1 MDILNKIKS
10 PADVKALTQPELVKL
25 CSELREEITACVSK
39 TGGHLASNLGVVELT
54 AAIHRV
60 YDTERDRLVFDVGHQ
75 CYAHKMLTGRLDRF
89 DTLRTYGG
97 LAGFPKPSESIHD
110 AAIAGHASVSVSNAL
125 GMARARTLLDD
136 DYNVIAVIG
145 DGALTGGA
153 AYEGLA
159 DCGASGEPIV
169 VVLNDNG
176 MSINPNVGGIARLVS
191 RQRVKPSYLK
201 LKRAYR
207 AAIGNVRWLYFP
219 LHRLKEWIK
228 GLVFRDNMFEDMGF
242 AYLGPINGHDVFSL
256 EHCLRYARDMRR
268 PVIVHIVTQKGRG
281 YGPAENEPG
290 KYHGVSSFRV
300 DKGLKPGEKT
310 DFSAVFGDELC
321 AIADEDKRVCAITA
335 AMESGTGLSA
345 FAEKYPGRSFDV
357 GIAEGHAVSLAAGMA
372 KQGLLPV
379 FAVYSTFLQRSYDML
394 IHDVA
399 LDNLPITLAVD
410 RAGIVGADGETHNG
424 VFDAAFLATVPNM
437 SVYSPSNYA
446 ELRSMLRC
454 AVSENNPSAVRY
466 PRGTEGAF
474 TEDTS
479 AHPETTLHVGSDVTV
494 VSYGILINEALAAA
508 EIMASRGISAE
519 VVKINRLAPADFSE
533 VLNSLK
539 KTGKLIVSEEC
550 CQNGSVGER
559 ILAAAAL
566 HGVHISQAALLNA
579 GDGIV
584 THGETQKMWKK
595 LSLDADSIAAEGE
608 RMVKR

>member
-1 MDILNKIKS
+1 LDILNKINS
-10 PADVKALTQPELVKL
+10 PADVKTLSQADLIKL
-25 CSELREEITACVSK
+25 CDELREEITKSVAK

-60 YDTERDRLVFDVGHQ
+60 YNTERDRLVFDVGHQ
-75 CYAHKMLTGRLDRF
+75 CYAHKMLTGRLDQF

-97 LAGFPKPSESIHD
+97 IAGFPKPSESVHD

-125 GMARARTLLDD
+125 GMARARTLLGE
-136 DYNVIAVIG
+136 DYDVIAVIG
-145 DGALTGGA
+145 DGALTGGT

-159 DCGASGEPIV
+159 DCGESGEPIV

-191 RQRVKPSYLK
+191 RQRVKPSYLS

-219 LHRLKEWIK
+219 LHRLKEWVK
-228 GLVFRDNMFEDMGF
+228 DLVFRDNMFEDMGF
-242 AYLGPINGHDVFSL
+242 AYLGPVDGHDVAAL
-256 EHCLRYARDMRR
+256 EHVLRYARDMRC
-268 PVIVHIVTQKGRG
+268 PVILHIVTQKGRG
-281 YGPAENEPG
+281 YAPAESEPG

-321 AIADEDKRVCAITA
+321 SLANEDKRIAAITA
-335 AMESGTGLSA
+335 AMESGTGLSS
-345 FAEKYPGRSFDV
+345 FAEEFPKRIFDV

-372 KQGLLPV
+372 KQGLRPV

-394 IHDVA
+394 IHDAA

-446 ELRSMLRC
+446 ELRSMLKT
-454 AVSENNPSAVRY
+454 AINENNPSAVRY
-466 PRGTEGAF
+466 PRGSEGEF
-474 TEDTS
+474 VSDTS
-479 AHPETTLHVGSDVTV
+479 ASPEAVLREGSNITI
-494 VSYGILINEALAAA
+494 VSYGILINEALSAAA
-508 EIMASRGISAE
+508 ILEKRGISAE
-519 VVKINRLAPADFSE
+519 VVKINRLAPADFKKALDSAG
-533 VLNSLK
+533 
-539 KTGKLIVSEEC
+539 KTGKIIIVEDC
-550 CQNGSVGER
+550 CNNGSVGER
-559 ILAAAAL
+559 ILAAATVR
-566 HGVHISQAALLNA
+566 GVRVAESKLLNA
-579 GDGIV
+579 GSGIV
-584 THGETQKMWKK
+584 PHGDTQKMWKK
-595 LSLDADSIAAEGE
+595 LSLDAESIAAEGE
-608 RMVKR
+608 KMVKR

>member
-10 PADVKALTQPELVKL
+10 PADVKNLTQAELIKL
-25 CSELREEITACVSK
+25 CEELREEITKSVAK

-54 AAIHRV
+54 AVIHRV
-60 YDTERDRLVFDVGHQ
+60 YDTSRDRLVFDVGHQ
-75 CYAHKMLTGRLDRF
+75 CYAHKMLTGRLDEF
-89 DTLRTYGG
+89 DTLRQYGG
-97 LAGFPKPSESIHD
+97 IAGFPKPSESVHD

-125 GMARARTLLDD
+125 GMARARTLLGENYD
-136 DYNVIAVIG
+136 VIAVIG
-145 DGALTGGA
+145 DGALTGGT

-159 DCGASGEPIV
+159 DCGESGEPIV

-191 RQRVKPSYLK
+191 RQRVKPSYLN

-219 LHRLKEWIK
+219 LHRLKEWVK
-228 GLVFRDNMFEDMGF
+228 NLVFRDNMFEDMGF
-242 AYLGPINGHDVFSL
+242 AYLGPVDGHDVFAL
-256 EHCLRYARDMRR
+256 EHCLRYARDMAC
-268 PVIVHIVTQKGRG
+268 PVILHIVTQKGRG
-281 YGPAENEPG
+281 YAPAESEPG

-310 DFSAVFGDELC
+310 DFSAVFGNELC
-321 AIADEDKRVCAITA
+321 ALAEEDNRVAAITA
-335 AMESGTGLSA
+335 AMGSGTGLSS
-345 FAEKYPGRSFDV
+345 FAEKFPKRIFDV

-372 KQGLLPV
+372 KQGLRPV

-394 IHDVA
+394 IHDAA

-446 ELRSMLRC
+446 ELRSMLRL
-454 AVSENNPSAVRY
+454 AVNEDNPSAVRY
-466 PRGTEGAF
+466 PRGSEGEF
-474 TEDTS
+474 IEDTS
-479 AHPETTLHVGSDVTV
+479 AKTEVILREGSDITLA
-494 VSYGILINEALAAA
+494 SYGILINEALAAA
-508 EIMASRGISAE
+508 ETMAKRGISAE
-519 VVKINRLAPADFSE
+519 VVKINRIAPADFS
-533 VLNSLK
+533 VTIASAA
-539 KTGKLIVSEEC
+539 KTGKIIVVEDC
-550 CQNGSVGER
+550 CKTGSVGER

-566 HGVHISQAALLNA
+566 GGVQVSAELLNA

-584 THGETQKMWKK
+584 PHGDTQKMWKK
-595 LSLDADSIAAEGE
+595 LSLDAGSIAASGE
-608 RMVKR
+608 KMVKK

>member
-10 PADVKALTQPELVKL
+10 PADVKNLTQAELIKL
-25 CSELREEITACVSK
+25 CAELREEITKSVAK

-54 AAIHRV
+54 AVIHRV
-60 YDTERDRLVFDVGHQ
+60 YDTSRDRLVFDVGHQ
-75 CYAHKMLTGRLDRF
+75 CYAHKMLTGRLGEF
-89 DTLRTYGG
+89 DTLRQFDGI
-97 LAGFPKPSESIHD
+97 AGFPKPSESIHD

-125 GMARARTLLDD
+125 GMARARTLLGE
-136 DYNVIAVIG
+136 DYDVIAVIG
-145 DGALTGGA
+145 DGALTGGT
-153 AYEGLA
+153 AYEGLS
-159 DCGASGEPIV
+159 DCGESGEPIV

-191 RQRVKPSYLK
+191 RQRVKPSYLN

-219 LHRLKEWIK
+219 LHRLKEWVK
-228 GLVFRDNMFEDMGF
+228 NLVFRDNMFEDMGF
-242 AYLGPINGHDVFSL
+242 AYLGPVDGHDVFAL
-256 EHCLRYARDMRR
+256 EHCLRYARDMAC
-268 PVIVHIVTQKGRG
+268 PVILHIVTQKGRG
-281 YGPAENEPG
+281 YAPAESEPG

-310 DFSAVFGDELC
+310 DFSAVFGNELC
-321 AIADEDKRVCAITA
+321 ALAEEDNRVAAITA
-335 AMESGTGLSA
+335 AMGSGTGLSS
-345 FAEKYPGRSFDV
+345 FAEKFPKRIFDV

-372 KQGLLPV
+372 KQGLRPV

-394 IHDVA
+394 IHDAA

-437 SVYSPSNYA
+437 SIYSPSNYA
-446 ELRSMLRC
+446 ELRSMLRI
-454 AVSENNPSAVRY
+454 ALNENNPSAVRY
-466 PRGTEGAF
+466 PRGSEGEF

-479 AHPETTLHVGSDVTV
+479 ALAETVLREGSDITI

-508 EIMASRGISAE
+508 EIMTKRGMSAE
-519 VVKINRLAPADFSE
+519 VVKINRIAPADFS
-533 VLNSLK
+533 VTIASAA
-539 KTGKLIVSEEC
+539 KTGKIIVVEDC

-566 HGVHISQAALLNA
+566 GGVQVSAELLNA

-584 THGETQKMWKK
+584 PHGDTQKMWKK
-595 LSLDADSIAAEGE
+595 LSLDAGSIAAAGE
-608 RMVKR
+608 KMVKR